1 MCGIFG
7 IIGHE
12 DASRLAYFGLYAL
25 QHRGQESAGIVAWD
39 SSLESMHVHVG
50 MGLVPDVFHE
60 EDLKLLSGE
69 TAIGHVRYS
78 TTGKPQ
84 LRNAQP
90 LMVRVRG
97 GLQLALAHNGN
108 LTNAAELRTALEN
121 DGCIFQTTSD
131 SEIFVHLIARAL
143 SSCTLE
149 QAIEQA
155 CKQVEGAYSLLIL
168 ANGKLIAI
176 RDPHGF
182 HPLSMAKM
190 GDAWVFASESCA
202 FDLLEADYVREVQ
215 PGEMVIIN
223 EGALEYQSRF
233 FSEGIPVRQC
243 IFELVYFA
251 RPDSRIFGEDVYQCR
266 KCMGR
271 NLIRESMAEAD
282 CVIPFPDSGIYASL
296 GVAQEA
302 GVPYEHALIRNHY
315 VGRTFIQPSQSMR
328 QFSVRVK
335 INPVHS
341 VIENKRLYVVDDSI
355 VRGTTIRT
363 RVAKLRELGASAV
376 HFRVSSPPIK
386 YPCFYGIDFP
396 SPTELIA
403 TKYTPEQISEM
414 LGLDSLHYLSTEG
427 LLNSVSQPEN
437 YCTAC
442 FTGDYPTALPK
453 VQDKLSLEYRRRGDA
468 RLEEKGVR

>member
-7 IIGHE
+7 IVGHE
-12 DASRLAYFGLYAL
+12 DAARLTYFGLYAL
-25 QHRGQESAGIVAWD
+25 QHRGQESAGIAAWN
-39 SSLESMHVHVG
+39 ESEGACQLHAG
-50 MGLVPDVFHE
+50 MGLVPDVFRE
-60 EDLKLLSGE
+60 EDFRLLAGT

-90 LMVRVRG
+90 LLVRVRNG
-97 GLQLALAHNGN
+97 IQIALAHNGN
-108 LTNAAELRTALEN
+108 LTNAAALRRELEN
-121 DGCIFQTTSD
+121 DGCIFQTTID

-143 SSCTLE
+143 SGASLE
-149 QAIEQA
+149 QAILAA
-155 CKQVEGAYSLLIL
+155 CRRVEGAYSLLIMSEGRIY
-168 ANGKLIAI
+168 AV

-182 HPLSMAKM
+182 HPLAMARM
-190 GDAWVFASESCA
+190 DGAWVFASESCA
-202 FDLLEADYVREVQ
+202 FDLLEADYLGEVQ
-215 PGEMVIIN
+215 PGEMVIA
-223 EGALEYQSRF
+223 EPGAETCRRVHLREDAL
-233 FSEGIPVRQC
+233 PVRQC

-271 NLIRESMAEAD
+271 NLIRESMADAE
-282 CVIPFPDSGIYASL
+282 CVVPFPDSGIYASL

-335 INPVHS
+335 INPVRS
-341 VIENKRLYVVDDSI
+341 MIENRRLYVVDDSI

-363 RVAKLRELGASAV
+363 RVAKLRELGAKAV

-386 YPCFYGIDFP
+386 FPCFYGIDFP
-396 SPTELIA
+396 SPADLIA
-403 TKYTPEQISEM
+403 TKYTPEQIADM
-414 LGLDSLHYLSTEG
+414 LGLDSLHYLSLEG
-427 LLNSVSQPEN
+427 LLASVSEPGH

-442 FTGDYPTALPK
+442 FTGDYPTALPE
-453 VQDKLSLEYRRRGDA
+453 VRDKMSLEYHRKGD
-468 RLEEKGVR
+468 VRFQS

>member
-7 IIGHE
+7 IISHE
-12 DASRLAYFGLYAL
+12 DAARLAYFGLYAL
-25 QHRGQESAGIVAWD
+25 QHRGQESAGIVSWD
-39 SSLESMHVHVG
+39 EREGSSHLHVG
-50 MGLVPDVFHE
+50 MGLVPDVFKE
-60 EDLKLLSGE
+60 EDLKHLTGS

-90 LMVRVRG
+90 LLVRVRNG
-97 GLQLALAHNGN
+97 VQLALAHNGN
-108 LTNAAELRTALEN
+108 LTNAAELRRELEN
-121 DGCIFQTTSD
+121 DGCIFQTTID

-143 SSCTLE
+143 SCGNLE
-149 QAIEQA
+149 KAIIEA
-155 CKQVEGAYSLLIL
+155 CHKVEGAYSLLIL
-168 ANGKLIAI
+168 SEGRIYAV

-182 HPLSMAKM
+182 HPLSMARM
-190 GDAWVFASESCA
+190 EDAWVFASESCA
-202 FDLLEADYVREVQ
+202 FDLLEAEYIREVA
-215 PGEMVIIN
+215 PGEMVIV
-223 EGALEYQSRF
+223 EPGALEYRSVRIHD
-233 FSEGIPVRQC
+233 GDVPIRQC

-251 RPDSRIFGEDVYQCR
+251 RPDSRIFGEDAYQCR

-271 NLIRESMAEAD
+271 NLIRESMADAE
-282 CVIPFPDSGIYASL
+282 CVVPFPDSGIYASL

-335 INPVHS
+335 INPVRS
-341 VIENKRLYVVDDSI
+341 VIENRSLYVVDDSI

-363 RVAKLRELGASAV
+363 RVAKLRELGAKAV

-386 YPCFYGIDFP
+386 HPCFYGIDFP
-396 SPTELIA
+396 SPSDLIA
-403 TKYTPEQISEM
+403 TKYTPEQIAEM
-414 LGLDSLHYLSTEG
+414 LGLDSLHYLSLEG
-427 LLNSVSQPEN
+427 LLASVSHPEH

-442 FTGDYPTALPK
+442 FTGDYPTALPT
-453 VQDKLSLEYRRRGDA
+453 VQDKMSLEYHRKGD
-468 RLEEKGVR
+468 VRFQR

>member
-12 DASRLAYFGLYAL
+12 DAARLTYFGLYAL
-25 QHRGQESAGIVAWD
+25 QHRGQESAGIASWD
-39 SSLESMHVHVG
+39 EKEGACHLHVG
-50 MGLVPDVFHE
+50 MGLVPEVFHE
-60 EDLKLLSGE
+60 EDLRHLTGE

-90 LMVRVRG
+90 LLVRVRNG
-97 GLQLALAHNGN
+97 IQLALVHNGN
-108 LTNAAELRTALEN
+108 LTNAAALRRELEN
-121 DGCIFQTTSD
+121 DGCIFQTTID

-143 SSCTLE
+143 SSHTLE
-149 QAIEQA
+149 EAITET
-155 CKQVEGAYSLLIL
+155 CGKVEGAYSLLIL
-168 ANGKLIAI
+168 SEGRIYAL

-182 HPLSMAKM
+182 HPLSMARM
-190 GDAWVFASESCA
+190 GDSWVFASESCA
-202 FDLLEADYVREVQ
+202 FDLLEADYVREVD
-215 PGEMVIIN
+215 PGEMVVA
-223 EGALEYQSRF
+223 EQGYPTCRSVRF
-233 FSEGIPVRQC
+233 CSEEKPVRQC

-271 NLIRESMAEAD
+271 NLIRESMADAE
-282 CVIPFPDSGIYASL
+282 CVVPFPDSGIYAAL

-335 INPVHS
+335 INPVRS
-341 VIENKRLYVVDDSI
+341 MIEKKSLYVVDDSI

-363 RVAKLRELGASAV
+363 RVAKLRELGARAV

-396 SPTELIA
+396 SPNDLIA
-403 TKYTPEQISEM
+403 TKYSPEQICAM
-414 LGLDSLHYLSTEG
+414 LGLDSLHYLTKEG
-427 LLNSVSQPEN
+427 LLASVSQPDR

-442 FTGDYPTALPK
+442 FSGEYPTPLPE
-453 VQDKLSLEYRRRGDA
+453 VRDKMSLEYRRRGD
-468 RLEEKGVR
+468 VRFSG

>member
-7 IIGHE
+7 IVGHE
-12 DASRLAYFGLYAL
+12 DAARLTYFGLYAL
-25 QHRGQESAGIVAWD
+25 QHRGQESAGIAAWNEEEG
-39 SSLESMHVHVG
+39 SCQLHAG
-50 MGLVPDVFHE
+50 MGLVPDVFRE
-60 EDLKLLSGE
+60 EDLRHLAGT
-69 TAIGHVRYS
+69 TAVGHVRYS

-90 LMVRVRG
+90 LLVRVRN

-108 LTNAAELRTALEN
+108 LTNAAVLRRELEN
-121 DGCIFQTTSD
+121 DGCIFQTTID

-143 SSCTLE
+143 SHATLE
-149 QAIEQA
+149 EAIIEA
-155 CKQVEGAYSLLIL
+155 CRRVDGAYSLLIMSE
-168 ANGKLIAI
+168 GRIYAI

-182 HPLSMAKM
+182 HPLGMAKM

-202 FDLLEADYVREVQ
+202 FDLLEADYLREVQ
-215 PGEMVIIN
+215 PGEMVVA
-223 EGALEYQSRF
+223 EPGADRCRSVPLREHPL
-233 FSEGIPVRQC
+233 PVRQC

-271 NLIRESMAEAD
+271 NLIRESRADAE
-282 CVIPFPDSGIYASL
+282 CVIPFPDSGIYAAL
-296 GVAQEA
+296 GAAQEA

-335 INPVHS
+335 INPVRS
-341 VIENKRLYVVDDSI
+341 MIENRRLYVVDDSI

-363 RVAKLRELGASAV
+363 RVAKLRELGAKAV
-376 HFRVSSPPIK
+376 HFRVSSPPVRF
-386 YPCFYGIDFP
+386 PCFYGIDFP
-396 SPTELIA
+396 SPSDLIA
-403 TKYTPEQISEM
+403 TKYTPEQIAGM
-414 LGLDSLHYLSTEG
+414 LGLDSLHYLSLEG
-427 LLNSVSQPEN
+427 LLSSVSEPGH

-442 FTGDYPTALPK
+442 FSGDYPTALPEI
-453 VQDKLSLEYRRRGDA
+453 QDKMSLEYHRKGD
-468 RLEEKGVR
+468 VRFQS

>member
-7 IIGHE
+7 ITGHK
-12 DASRLAYFGLYAL
+12 DAARLTYFGLYAL
-25 QHRGQESAGIVAWD
+25 QHRGQESAGIASWD
-39 SSLESMHVHVG
+39 DVEGSSHLHVG
-50 MGLVPDVFHE
+50 MGLVPDVFRE
-60 EDLKLLSGE
+60 EDLKHLTGE

-90 LMVRVRG
+90 LLVRVRNG
-97 GLQLALAHNGN
+97 VQLSLAHNGN
-108 LTNAAELRTALEN
+108 LTNAAELRKELED
-121 DGCIFQTTSD
+121 DGCIFQTTID

-143 SSCTLE
+143 SSGSLE
-149 QAIEQA
+149 QAIIAA
-155 CKQVEGAYSLLIL
+155 CRKVEGAYSLLIL
-168 ANGKLIAI
+168 SEGKIYAI

-182 HPLSMAKM
+182 HPLGMAKM
-190 GDAWVFASESCA
+190 DDSWVFASETCA
-202 FDLLEADYVREVQ
+202 FDLLEAEYVRDVQ
-215 PGEMVIIN
+215 PGEMVIV
-223 EGALEYQSRF
+223 EPGALEYRSIIFRDE
-233 FSEGIPVRQC
+233 SEPVRQC

-251 RPDSRIFGEDVYQCR
+251 RPDSHIFGEDVYQCR

-271 NLIRESMAEAD
+271 NLIRESMADAE

-335 INPVHS
+335 INPVRS
-341 VIENKRLYVVDDSI
+341 MIENKSLYVVDDSI

-363 RVAKLRELGASAV
+363 RVAKLRELGAKAV

-386 YPCFYGIDFP
+386 FPCFYGIDFP
-396 SPTELIA
+396 SPSDLIA
-403 TKYTPEQISEM
+403 KKYTPEQIAAM
-414 LGLDSLHYLSTEG
+414 LGLDSLHYLSLEG
-427 LLNSVSQPEN
+427 LLKSVAHPER

-442 FTGDYPTALPK
+442 FNGDYPTPLPEI
-453 VQDKLSLEYRRRGDA
+453 QDKMSLEYRRKGDVHFQS
-468 RLEEKGVR
+468 RQQ